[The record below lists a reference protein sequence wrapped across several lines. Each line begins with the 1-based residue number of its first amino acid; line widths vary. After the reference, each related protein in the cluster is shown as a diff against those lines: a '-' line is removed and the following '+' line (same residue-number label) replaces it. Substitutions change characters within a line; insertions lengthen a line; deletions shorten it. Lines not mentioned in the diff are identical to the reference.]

1 MPRVAVE
8 GSLTHIKKML
18 RDNGYEVVELGNWQ
32 QMVDAVVITG
42 QDVNVLNDQS
52 KSITGAPIINADGMT
67 ASEVFHAVNVRLSPN
82 HQDRK
87 SVV

>member
-8 GSLTHIKKML
+8 GSLTHIRNML
-18 RDNGYEVVELGNWQ
+18 RDNGYDVVDLGNWQ

-52 KSITGAPIINADGMT
+52 KSITGAPVINAEGMT
-67 ASEVFHAVNVRLSPN
+67 ADEVFHAVHVRLSPTK
-82 HQDRK
+82 HR
-87 SVV
+87 